1 MSRAENI
8 TERIRAY
15 RAKQEAKAKRI
26 RARLKRP
33 TKHEAVREAR
43 NHR

>member
-1 MSRAENI
+1 MANPRNI
-8 TERIRAY
+8 TDRIRAY

-33 TKHEAVREAR
+33 TKHEAAREVRAEK
-43 NHR
+43 